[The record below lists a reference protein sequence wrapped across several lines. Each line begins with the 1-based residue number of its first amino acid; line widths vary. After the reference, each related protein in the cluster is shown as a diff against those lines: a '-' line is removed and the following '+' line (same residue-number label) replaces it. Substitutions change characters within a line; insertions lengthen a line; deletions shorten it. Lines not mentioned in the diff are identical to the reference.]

1 MKIAVNKYIKNKGC
15 SFVLC
20 ENVSENALNKSFP
33 SDIMM
38 SFFLLQTTV
47 VTFAIYVSL
56 QPDHTLKPSV
66 AFVAISLFGLLKEPL
81 SEIPR
86 SISFLIMV
94 TD

>member
-1 MKIAVNKYIKNKGC
+1 
-15 SFVLC
+15 
-20 ENVSENALNKSFP
+20 
-33 SDIMM
+33 M
-38 SFFLLQTTV
+38 SFEEKSSFRSDKKDIIIMQLFLLQTTV